1 MIEYDNR
8 EELLE
13 RALDREKNSRKQA
26 EAILEAKA
34 SELYNSKKELE
45 LLFLELSSKHD
56 NVLESLNDAYMLL
69 DLKGNIISINTAG
82 IDLFDINDGKI
93 NFNILELLE
102 HQDSNLLQ
110 NRLENLLAEG
120 SLKNKEIVIITR
132 ANKRKIISYNSSVVY
147 EGDIPVGFQGIGID
161 ITLQKQHE
169 EMLLE
174 SNLELKKINSEL
186 DTFVYRVSHDLRT
199 PLLSML
205 GVIGLLL
212 DNMDESGF
220 SEINRTYID
229 LISQSANRLD
239 ITIQEIL
246 HYSRNSRL
254 ELEITP
260 IDIQILVNNI
270 FKDLEYVNKNRLK
283 FETNFNN
290 IRIINGDKN
299 RIDTILKNIIS
310 NAVKYHRVDI
320 EDAFVKFDITE
331 KDKEYTIT
339 IIDNGAGISK
349 NHIDK
354 IFNMFY
360 RGSTSSV
367 GTGLGL
373 FIVKEMVNKLNGEIE
388 VISKANVGS
397 TFIVTIPKLL

>member
-110 NRLENLLAEG
+110 NRLENLLEEG
-120 SLKNKEIVIITR
+120 SLKNKEIAIITR

-147 EGDIPVGFQGIGID
+147 EGEIPVGFQGIGRD

-229 LISQSANRLD
+229 LIFQSANRLD

-290 IRIINGDKN
+290 IQIINGDKN

>member
-102 HQDSNLLQ
+102 HHDSNLLQ

-120 SLKNKEIVIITR
+120 SLKNKEIAIITR

-147 EGDIPVGFQGIGID
+147 EGEIPVGFQGIGRD

-229 LISQSANRLD
+229 LIFQSANRLD

-290 IRIINGDKN
+290 IQIINGDKN